1 MANYL
6 AADDVLVL
14 PEGAEPYYINYANG
28 YIYHSSVKSWSN
40 GELLVTNNRT
50 KDDMTRMCRGI
61 LGLGPGAVV
70 AL

>member
-14 PEGAEPYYINYANG
+14 PERAEPHFINSANG
-28 YIYHSSVKSWSN
+28 YTYHSSVKSWSD
-40 GELLVTNNRT
+40 GALLVTNNRT
-50 KDDMTRMCRGI
+50 RDDMTRVCRGI